1 MLSWI
6 KCWGIDSRKAHPAKS
21 TLAGLQHSSPDLE
34 IVDFLSL
41 AHTFLGWIKLRKNAI
56 CIIEIKVN
64 ILEKQTVL
72 PSSKK
77 WTRVTA
83 PLFVKASLYTVLQQA
98 VCLKSGARQNAG
110 ISESRQGHRNLNP
123 GARWFV
129 WDETF
134 AEKKNKA
141 MLTC

>member
-41 AHTFLGWIKLRKNAI
+41 ARTFLEWITRRKNAI
-56 CIIEIKVN
+56 CIMGIKVN
-64 ILEKQTVL
+64 VLEKQTVL
-72 PSSKK
+72 PSSRK

-83 PLFVKASLYTVLQQA
+83 PLFVKAWLCTVLQQA
-98 VCLKSGARQNAG
+98 VCLKSGARRHAG
-110 ISESRQGHRNLNP
+110 ISAKMQGPRNLNLDT
-123 GARWFV
+123 RWFV
-129 WDETF
+129 WKDTL
-134 AEKKNKA
+134 AEKK
-141 MLTC
+141 TSHC